1 MLNDQKPAA
10 SPIPKK
16 AVTILDR
23 AVNVSKYAGVAWGIQ
38 SGNRADIKQT
48 KYGLDV
54 TPLFHDLTQS
64 QDADALYLSTPID
77 TGFADPLLLGEAI
90 CSSGIKNIY
99 LPTLKAPFSKYFS
112 KQSLNLPLG
121 MTTHHY
127 AMPNIGHRLLCGA
140 FNLRTLNR
148 PWLSCIS
155 STSLVGNDIPLVH
168 FGDEFGVPFGIN
180 QVITQSMGVI
190 YFKQPKTQFEWLTK
204 NRNEQI
210 QDFYVKNI
218 QELKKLCAHL
228 CMMNCASMTII
239 ASFSD
244 TQHLLQAGF
253 LDEVIY
259 HVKLF
264 ETNRKTQC
272 LSSSNLVPVLEG
284 WQITDCS
291 QLENSIRVSTARS
304 YC

>member
-1 MLNDQKPAA
+1 MLNDQNPNAL
-10 SPIPKK
+10 PIPKM
-16 AVTILDR
+16 AITTLDR
-23 AVNVSKYAGVAWGIQ
+23 AINMSKYAGVAWGIQ
-38 SGNRADIKQT
+38 SGNRADIKQM
-48 KYGLDV
+48 KYGIDA
-54 TPLFHDLTQS
+54 TPLFQDLAQS
-64 QDADALYLSTPID
+64 QGADALYLSTPVD
-77 TGFADPLLLGEAI
+77 TGFVDPFQLADAI
-90 CSSGIKNIY
+90 CNSGIKNIY
-99 LPTLKAPFSKYFS
+99 LPTLKAPLSDYFS
-112 KQSLNLPLG
+112 KQSLSLPLD
-121 MTTHHY
+121 MTRHHY
-127 AMPNIGHRLLCGA
+127 VMPNVGHHLLFGP

-155 STSLVGNDIPLVH
+155 STSLVGNDIPLAH

-190 YFKQPKTQFEWLTK
+190 YFNQPKAQFEWLTK
-204 NRNEQI
+204 SRNEII

-244 TQHLLQAGF
+244 TQCLLQNGF

-272 LSSSNLVPVLEG
+272 LSSTNLVPVLEG